1 LLVAEK
7 QKNTRSVE
15 REWKAK
21 LSLGFTYKNN
31 KTVLSERKHY
41 GPLVV
46 QRPFYPEGNDLC
58 HVYLIHPP
66 GGVVGG
72 DKLDLNIN
80 LEKQTQVLITTPSA
94 GKFYRSGDFKGSQTQ
109 KMTVAK
115 ESILEWFPQETIF
128 FNGCNSELETEI
140 KLTSD
145 ALFCGWEINC
155 LGRPASGEKY
165 QQGKIIQKLSLY
177 RDNKPIFL
185 ERNEIEGASELLSS
199 AGGFN
204 DCCVFGTM
212 LATQIDKNLCD
223 ELQNHWHEKKEKNVS
238 LTLIKDVLVVRYLGD
253 SAEQAKKYFSEIWS
267 SVRMKQR
274 NLQAC
279 APRIWST

>member
-1 LLVAEK
+1 
-7 QKNTRSVE
+7 
-15 REWKAK
+15 
-21 LSLGFTYKNN
+21 
-31 KTVLSERKHY
+31 
-41 GPLVV
+41 
-46 QRPFYPEGNDLC
+46 
-58 HVYLIHPP
+58 
-66 GGVVGG
+66 
-72 DKLDLNIN
+72 
-80 LEKQTQVLITTPSA
+80 
-94 GKFYRSGDFKGSQTQ
+94 
-109 KMTVAK
+109 M
-115 ESILEWFPQETIF
+115 
-128 FNGCNSELETEI
+128 
-140 KLTSD
+140 
-145 ALFCGWEINC
+145 
-155 LGRPASGEKY
+155 
-165 QQGKIIQKLSLY
+165 Y